1 MDGSPSDSGSRA
13 AICRLVRNE
22 TGVITAADDS
32 IFDVLGWRP
41 DQVIGLPS
49 TSLIHPNDQASAVG
63 AWFAM
68 INAPGSTHMW
78 HGRYRTGDGNWASIE
93 AENVNHL
100 DDPDEPA
107 VHTAMRAS
115 SNAPISLVEELRS
128 REELMTRLADA
139 LPVGVFQIDRN
150 LHMTTTN
157 GRLHGILGVP
167 PAGDL
172 AGQFAVIVA
181 EDQALLDGA
190 VTSVLAGNE
199 VDDLELRFGVSVA
212 HPELARTR
220 VCQMSL
226 RPLTQGTSVVTGA
239 IGCLTD
245 VTDQVEL
252 RRELEKRASTDA
264 LTGCLNRAAV
274 FELLER
280 SLRSPNADGS
290 GVGVIFV
297 DLDRFKLVNDELGHA
312 AGDGILLV
320 VADRLRGAIRMG
332 DAIGRIGGDEFVVVC
347 PHVRSLDEAVPVAER
362 ISAALREP
370 FDANGNDVRTGASVG
385 VAWSEA
391 QAESPDRLIAR
402 ADAAMYE
409 SKLGRAGKVV
419 RADALA

>member
-1 MDGSPSDSGSRA
+1 M
-13 AICRLVRNE
+13 CRLVRNE
-22 TGVITAADDS
+22 AGVITAADES
-32 IFDVLGWRP
+32 IFTVLGWRP
-41 DQVIGLPS
+41 DQLIGLPS

-68 INAPGSTHMW
+68 IDTPGSTHVW
-78 HGRYRTGDGNWASIE
+78 HGRYRTADGHWASVE
-93 AENVNHL
+93 TENVNHL
-100 DDPDEPA
+100 DDPDVPA
-107 VHTAMRAS
+107 VHTVMRAAT
-115 SNAPISLVEELRS
+115 NAPINLLDELRS

-139 LPVGVFQIDRN
+139 LPVGVFQIDHN

-190 VTSVLAGNE
+190 VASVLAGNE
-199 VDDLELRFGVSVA
+199 VDDLELRFGVSVS

-226 RPLTQGTSVVTGA
+226 RPLTQGTDVVTGA

-252 RRELEKRASTDA
+252 RRELERRASTDA

-280 SLRSPNADGS
+280 SLRSPNADGT
-290 GVGVIFV
+290 GVAVIFV

-312 AGDGILLV
+312 TGDHILLI
-320 VADRLRGAIRMG
+320 VADRIRRAIRAG

-347 PHVRSLDEAVPVAER
+347 PHVRALSEAVPVAER
-362 ISAALREP
+362 ISSALREP
-370 FDANGNDVRTGASVG
+370 FDANGEDVRSGASVG
-385 VAWSEA
+385 VAWSA
-391 QAESPDRLIAR
+391 ATQSESPDRLIAR

-419 RADALA
+419 LADALP